1 MRMPAAVLVFL
12 LLGSVLTR
20 AAGLPAGVAPLPPEI
35 AGHWQTLEKET
46 AKYRGLPFLRQVP
59 AGTIDETGLR
69 AKLAAEF
76 RQQLPPEKIQPAE
89 AALKAFG
96 LIPEDL
102 DLAHDYL
109 QLLAGQVAGF
119 YDPREDYLAIV
130 SDQIA
135 ALSKASGSEQRAS
148 EAILAHELVHGLQD
162 QHFDLERFLE
172 ADPLSDSGAAKAAL
186 VEGDATMVM
195 LEYLLQKDF
204 GELEGAAETFHQLGT
219 AAVAAMGQ
227 DDAMARAPAWL
238 RETLL
243 FSYLQGLAFCADVE
257 RKGGP
262 ALLETAFRKD
272 PPRSTE
278 QVLHP
283 EKWHTRRDDPLEVS
297 LPDLTAVL
305 PGTKKMA
312 EGTLGEL
319 SVRILF
325 SSPKV
330 AAGWGGDRFALY
342 RRATG
347 QVLVWATEWDTEAD
361 RAEMTAAVAETL
373 GPGWTV
379 LSQGER
385 RAVLLRGKLGE
396 GEMGKLKKTLTPS
409 LP

>member
-1 MRMPAAVLVFL
+1 MLRGLWLSLALA
-12 LLGSVLTR
+12 LG
-20 AAGLPAGVAPLPPEI
+20 GLPAGMSPLPPEI
-35 AGHWQTLEKET
+35 SGRWQALEKEV
-46 AKYRGLPFLRQVP
+46 AKYRGLAFLRQVP
-59 AGTIDETGLR
+59 AGSIDEAGLR
-69 AKLAAEF
+69 AKLAAEL

-102 DLAHDYL
+102 DLAQDYL

-119 YDPREDYLAIV
+119 YDPREEYLAIV
-130 SDQIA
+130 GDQIA
-135 ALSKASGSEQRAS
+135 LLAKTSGSEQRAS
-148 EAILAHELVHGLQD
+148 EAVLAHELVHGLQD
-162 QHFDLERFLE
+162 QHFDLERFLD

-204 GELEGAAETFHQLGT
+204 GELEGAAETFRQLGT

-227 DDAMARAPAWL
+227 DESMARAPAWL

-283 EKWHTRRDDPLEVS
+283 EKWHTRRDDPLDVA
-297 LPDLTAVL
+297 LPDLAAVL
-305 PGTKKMA
+305 PGAKKTV

-325 SSPKV
+325 SSPAV

-342 RRATG
+342 QRESGR
-347 QVLVWATEWDTEAD
+347 VLVWVTEWDTDAD

-373 GPGWTV
+373 GSSWTL
-379 LSQGER
+379 LSQGGR
-385 RAVLLRGKLGE
+385 RAVLVRGKLGE
-396 GEMGKLKKTLTPS
+396 GEAGKLKKTLR
-409 LP
+409 